1 LPERVVNSAS
11 AVAPTTGETI
21 EKGYSMFTKAI
32 LAASAALAA
41 LGAAAPASALV
52 INLRDTGGVTG
63 SRAEQGFR
71 IAADYWQSVLT
82 SNVTMNIDVGFS
94 SLGEG
99 ILGGTRSA
107 LYESVPMQTYYNLL
121 AANATRSTIDTRALG
136 NLRPLDANGGVDV
149 LVPGYLTPATQNGVT
164 AGYDKR
170 LAPTA
175 SEIGNSIAISS
186 ANVKALINDASFGA
200 TDVDADIQFSSD
212 FAFDFDPTDG
222 VTAGTYDF
230 IGVAVHEIGHALGF
244 LSGAEDFDYVSG
256 SAVPDIDGIWWGY
269 AADMFRYSAPGQ
281 LDWTYGTASYFS
293 IDGGRTP
300 YLDGFWSTGSEKGD
314 GWQASHW
321 KEPGVACTDPR
332 GIMNPYICDGEVD
345 KAEGLDLALLD
356 AIGWNTSVDVS
367 RNPTY
372 TFTTAQMFSAFAAVP
387 ESSTWAMMILGMG
400 AVGAGLRNDR
410 RRTRVR
416 FAA

>member
-1 LPERVVNSAS
+1 MISKR
-11 AVAPTTGETI
+11 
-21 EKGYSMFTKAI
+21 KAF
-32 LAASAALAA
+32 LAASAMVAA
-41 LGAAAPASALV
+41 VTAAVPASALV
-52 INLRDTGGVTG
+52 INLRDVGGVTG
-63 SRAEQGFR
+63 SQAELGFR

-94 SLGEG
+94 SLGAG
-99 ILGGTRSA
+99 ILGGTRST
-107 LYESVPMQTYYNLL
+107 LYESVPMQTYYDLL
-121 AANATRSTIDTRALG
+121 ASNTARSTVDTRALG
-136 NLRPLDANGGVDV
+136 SLRPLDANGGVNV
-149 LVPGYLTPATQNGVT
+149 LVPGYLDTATQDGVT

-186 ANVKALINDASFGA
+186 ANVKALVNNASFQAGL
-200 TDVDADIQFSSD
+200 TDANIQFSSD
-212 FAFDFDPTDG
+212 FAFDFNPADG

-244 LSGAEDFDYVSG
+244 LSGAEDFDFVSG
-256 SAVPDIDGIWWGY
+256 DRSVTDVDDIWWGY

-293 IDGGRTP
+293 LDGGRTP

-321 KEPGVACTDPR
+321 KEPAIACVNPR

-345 KAEGLDLALLD
+345 QTEGLDLALLD
-356 AIGWNTSVDVS
+356 AIGWNTNVDVA
-367 RNPTY
+367 RNPSY
-372 TFTTAQMFSAFAAVP
+372 AFTTAQMFNAFAGVP
-387 ESSTWAMMILGMG
+387 ESSTWAMMIVGMG
-400 AVGAGLRNDR
+400 AVGAGMRR
-410 RRTRVR
+410 RRTAVR
-416 FAA
+416 FA